1 MTSSIGTQSSL
12 AQSDRQQAGFSL
24 IGFLST
30 LTLVGAMGLLLV
42 RAGPS
47 VMEYWAIDK
56 AIAAASIAADTP
68 DELRQTFDKLA
79 AAGYVDSIEGRDFK
93 ITGTGKAMEI
103 SFAYEK
109 KIPLFGSVSLLIDYR
124 GGSTHAV
131 PEKASN

>member
-1 MTSSIGTQSSL
+1 MTIRVGTQSV
-12 AQSDRQQAGFSL
+12 ATRSDNHQGGFSL

-30 LTLVGAMGLLLV
+30 LTLFGAMGLLLV

-68 DELRQTFDKLA
+68 AALRHTFDKLA
-79 AAGYVDSIEGRDFK
+79 AAGYIDSIEGKDLK
-93 ITGTGKAMEI
+93 ITVTGKEMAI
-103 SFAYEK
+103 SFSYEK
-109 KIPLFGSVSLLIDYR
+109 KIPLFGPASLLIHYR
-124 GGSTHAV
+124 GGSPDAV